1 MVRWLFSTN
10 AKDIGTL
17 YIIFSI
23 FAGMIGTAFSMLIR
37 LELAGPGIQ
46 YLHGDHQLYNV
57 IVTAHAF
64 VMIFFLVMPAMI
76 GGFGKN
82 LISIQCILQSTMNN
96 FMSSIQTKS
105 YSTTNSFNNGQL
117 GYYLAG
123 LIEGDGTIIVP
134 TKDKTP
140 SGKKTHPVIRI
151 VFTLNDLP
159 LAKKLQQVLGCGFI
173 QKPKTGNYY
182 LFEIQNIDGLFKLA
196 NLINGKMRTR
206 GPEDPSFNNW
216 EDPSCGT
223 PKIEASATGWHLRR
237 GPTGL
242 SALHRLINWLN
253 AKNNGS
259 IECLGLDTSDL
270 NSNSWFAGFSD
281 ADSYFQVSLTHNKE
295 SNMIKNIKSFYRLE
309 IQQNY
314 HGELNRYKEIMELIA
329 KFLQTKLSSRQRLIN
344 NKEYT
349 SYMVITS
356 SFSTN
361 LLIDNYFKQFPM
373 FSSKHLDYLEWSK
386 VLYLRLNKK
395 HLINSGALMCLEA
408 KNNMNTKR
416 TT

>member
-76 GGFGKN
+76 GGFGRN
-82 LISIQCILQSTMNN
+82 LISIGLTLQLITNN
-96 FMSSIQTKS
+96 FMSHIQTKY
-105 YSTTNSFNNGQL
+105 YSTILSFQGGSSDGLSNDSLSSSDDLSSNGQL
-117 GYYLAG
+117 SHYLAG

-140 SGKKTHPVIRI
+140 GGKNTHPVIRI
-151 VFTLNDLP
+151 VFTLPDLP
-159 LAKKLQQVLGCGFI
+159 LAQKLQQVLGCGFI
-173 QKPKTGNYY
+173 QKPKQGNYY
-182 LFEIQNIDGLFKLA
+182 LFEVQNIEGLLKLA
-196 NLINGKMRTR
+196 NLINGKMRT
-206 GPEDPSFNNW
+206 
-216 EDPSCGT
+216 
-223 PKIEASATGWHLRR
+223 PKIE
-237 GPTGL
+237 
-242 SALHRLINWLN
+242 ALHRLINWLN
-253 AKNNGS
+253 NKKNSS
-259 IECLGLDTSDL
+259 IVCLGLDTSNL

-281 ADSYFQVSLTHNKE
+281 ADSYFQVILTHNKE
-295 SNMIKNIKSFYRLE
+295 LGTIKNIKSFYRLE

-314 HGELNRYKEIMELIA
+314 HGELNLYKNIMELIA
-329 KFLQTKLSSRQRLIN
+329 KFLQTNLLSRKRILN
-344 NKEYT
+344 NKEYV
-349 SYMVITS
+349 SYMIITS
-356 SFSTN
+356 SLSTN
-361 LLIDNYFKQFPM
+361 LLVDNYFKQFPM
-373 FSSKHLDYLEWSK
+373 FSSKQLDYLEWSK
-386 VLYLRLNKK
+386 VLHLRLNKQ
-395 HLINSGALMCLEA
+395 HLIDSGALMCLEA
-408 KNNMNTKR
+408 KNSMNANR

>member
-76 GGFGKN
+76 GGFGRN
-82 LISIQCILQSTMNN
+82 HISIGSTVKLITNN
-96 FMSSIQTKS
+96 LMYYIRTKY
-105 YSTTNSFNNGQL
+105 YSVGSFLLKRGNSTISNDQL
-117 GYYLAG
+117 GHYMAG

-140 SGKKTHPVIRI
+140 DGKNTHSVIRI
-151 VFTLNDLP
+151 VFTLPDLP
-159 LAKKLQQVLGCGFI
+159 LAQKLKQVLDCGFI
-173 QKPKTGNYY
+173 QKPKNGNYY
-182 LFEIQNIDGLFKLA
+182 LFEIQNIEGLSKLA
-196 NLINGKMRTR
+196 KLINGKMRT
-206 GPEDPSFNNW
+206 
-216 EDPSCGT
+216 
-223 PKIEASATGWHLRR
+223 PKIE
-237 GPTGL
+237 
-242 SALHRLINWLN
+242 ALHRLIHWLN
-253 AKNNGS
+253 KKNNDS
-259 IECLGLDTSDL
+259 IVLLGLDTSNL

-281 ADSYFQVSLTHNKE
+281 ADSYFQVSLTQNKD
-295 SNMIKNIKSFYRLE
+295 SGKVQNIKSYYRLE

-314 HGELNRYKEIMELIA
+314 HGELNGYKNIMELIA
-329 KFLQTKLSSRQRLIN
+329 KFLQTKLLSRQRLIN
-344 NKEYT
+344 NKEYY
-349 SYMVITS
+349 SFMVITS
-356 SFSTN
+356 SLSTN
-361 LLIDNYFKQFPM
+361 LLVDDYFKKFPM
-373 FSSKHLDYLEWSK
+373 FSSKYLDYLEWSK
-386 VLYLRLNKK
+386 VLHLRLNKK

-408 KNNMNTKR
+408 KNSMNTNR